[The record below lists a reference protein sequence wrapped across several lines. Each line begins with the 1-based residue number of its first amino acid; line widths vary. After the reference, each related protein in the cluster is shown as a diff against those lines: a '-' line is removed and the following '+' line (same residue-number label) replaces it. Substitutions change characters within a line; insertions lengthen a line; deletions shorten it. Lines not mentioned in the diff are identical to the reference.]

1 MSERHHV
8 KIDGNALRAI
18 ITDPLRVGRTGP
30 DYLFYWVTELFK
42 GVLQSGIPIKDWIPT
57 ILGNK
62 CWDQR
67 DPQSRA
73 IQEALRNAHEM
84 YSRTRKAPAYLPRNQ
99 NIRNAWGPLNAAGSR
114 LSSGNWLRPTC
125 SLGRWSFP
133 VSVSKFPR
141 WVLLAM
147 LGPV

>member
-8 KIDGNALRAI
+8 KIDGNALRALL
-18 ITDPLRVGRTGP
+18 TDPSRVGRADP
-30 DYLFYWVTELFK
+30 DFMFCWINELFK

-62 CWDQR
+62 VWDQR

-99 NIRNAWGPLNAAGSR
+99 NIRNNWGPLNAAGDPITNMTNDAYIANAFDMDAEPEKYKQVRSEIV
-114 LSSGNWLRPTC
+114 TY
-125 SLGRWSFP
+125 
-133 VSVSKFPR
+133 
-141 WVLLAM
+141 
-147 LGPV
+147 